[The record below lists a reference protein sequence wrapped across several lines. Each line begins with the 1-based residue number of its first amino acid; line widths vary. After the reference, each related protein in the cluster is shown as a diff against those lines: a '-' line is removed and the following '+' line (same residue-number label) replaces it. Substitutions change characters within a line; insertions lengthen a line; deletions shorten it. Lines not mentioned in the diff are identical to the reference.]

1 MNRNDFEKKVLARP
15 GAAERVGAMEKQL
28 LVAQALGGLRRS
40 MKVSQRELARR
51 LDITQPRVA
60 AIERSEDITISTLTR
75 YAAALGAHVEVR
87 VVADDRHIEIVA

>member
-1 MNRNDFEKKVLARP
+1 MNRNNFEKKVLTRP
-15 GAAERVGAMEKQL
+15 GGVDRVGAMEKQL

-51 LDITQPRVA
+51 LDITQPGVA

-75 YAAALGAHVEVR
+75 
-87 VVADDRHIEIVA
+87 